1 MGYLEIIFRKSPFRV
16 EASLVGQTIK
26 KLPAMQETQEMKVWS
41 LGQEDYLEKEKAA
54 HSSIL
59 VWRIPWTEEPGGL
72 QSMGSQTAGHDWATN
87 TFTFHFLSFT
97 YLKSYLIL
105 KSNHFSYFYSGLH
118 KVRWH
123 TIIKVCEYSLVFQTA
138 PRMTGSWEY
147 RIVKFKFCLFS
158 EIVKEKQIAF
168 ARGFTNLLNEN
179 QSVQFS
185 HSVVSDS
192 LQSHGLQHAR
202 LPCPSPTPGACSD
215 SCPSS
220 WWCHPT
226 IYR

>member
-1 MGYLEIIFRKSPFRV
+1 MGYLEIIFRKFPFRV

-26 KLPAMQETQEMKVWS
+26 NLPAMQETQEMQVWS
-41 LGQEDYLEKEKAA
+41 LGQEDYLKGMAA

-59 VWRIPWTEEPGGL
+59 VWRIPWTEEPGGV
-72 QSMGSQTAGHDWATN
+72 QSMGLQRAGHDWATN

-105 KSNHFSYFYSGLH
+105 KSNHFSYFYSGVH
-118 KVRWH
+118 KVGWH
-123 TIIKVCEYSLVFQTA
+123 AIIKVCEYSLVFQTA
-138 PRMTGSWEY
+138 LRMTGSWEH
-147 RIVKFKFCLFS
+147 RIVKFKFCLCS
-158 EIVKEKQIAF
+158 EIVKEKKIAR
-168 ARGFTNLLNEN
+168 ARGFTNLLDNEN
-179 QSVQFS
+179 HSVKFS

-192 LQSHGLQHAR
+192 LRSHGLQHAR